1 MNPSKDFEEINFNLF
16 NFSNDQDQQNM
27 RDPDLNFFNN
37 LNSNKF
43 DSPYGL
49 EENVKRY
56 LCNIKKY
63 DNFSLIQVNIRSL
76 NSNFEKLHDLF
87 LNCSNS
93 LNIIC
98 VTEKWSTDKGFKN
111 NSDFH
116 LPNFDFIHSEKNWQN
131 RGGGG
136 GGILID
142 SKNDIKFNIVKDLS
156 ASDGNNKCVTVETE
170 NKNSKYLLILCCYRP
185 PSGAIKGLNSFSENV
200 FKKANTENKLCIVVG
215 DFNVNCLNYN
225 ENLEIRTFYNR
236 IFSHSCIPL
245 ITKPTNI

>member
-1 MNPSKDFEEINFNLF
+1 MLLRNGP
-16 NFSNDQDQQNM
+16 Q
-27 RDPDLNFFNN
+27 
-37 LNSNKF
+37 
-43 DSPYGL
+43 
-49 EENVKRY
+49 
-56 LCNIKKY
+56 IKALKIIQISIY
-63 DNFSLIQVNIRSL
+63 QTLILYIQKKTGKI
-76 NSNFEKLHDLF
+76 
-87 LNCSNS
+87 
-93 LNIIC
+93 
-98 VTEKWSTDKGFKN
+98 
-111 NSDFH
+111 
-116 LPNFDFIHSEKNWQN
+116 
-131 RGGGG
+131 GG
-136 GGILID
+136 GGILIN
-142 SKNDIKFNIVKDLS
+142 SKNDIKFNIAKDLS